1 MKPTISCF
9 FPYTDDT
16 SAAGILKELQDGT
29 LPFQLHLLVRQQPSG
44 AAPENCDYLVTDS
57 PVSTTGL
64 KAIAQASDEAE
75 YLLLGIKPTSLQ
87 LGFHAVE
94 RMVQVARAT
103 EAGLV
108 YADHYDLHA
117 DGSRTLHPLIDYQ
130 RGSLRD
136 DFDFGSLW
144 LVRGEDLRLCLNDMP
159 DYQAAAL
166 YHYRLWL
173 AGQEAR
179 RIIHL
184 NECLYTEEET
194 DTRLSGERQ
203 FDYVNPRNRDV
214 QIEMERVCTEHLKA
228 IGAYLYPDDFTDID
242 LDTVPFDTE
251 ASVIIPVRNR
261 VRTIG
266 DAIRSAL
273 AQETSFPYN
282 VIVIDN
288 HSTDG
293 TSEVIDRLA
302 DTDKRVIHIRPER
315 DDLGIGGCWNTG
327 ILHPACGRFA
337 VQLDSDDLYSST
349 STLQTMV
356 DAFRSQQCAMVVGTY
371 RMTDFDLHTLPP
383 GIIDH
388 KEWTPD
394 NGRNNALRINGLG
407 APRAFYTPLLRE
419 LLLPNTSY
427 GEDYA
432 IGLALSRRYRIGRV
446 YDVVYLC
453 RRWEG
458 NSDAALDIARVNT
471 NNLYKDRLRTLELK
485 ARIRHNRETWEYTPD
500 GLEASAYL
508 HRQLACW
515 QETAQRYEALA
526 HVEHRAFDNGLI
538 LQYNPARIRSTGAK
552 MDHATIATR
561 PCFLCS
567 AHRPKEQAH
576 RPCFGTYELLVNPYP
591 ILPEHFTLAHRE
603 HCPQRI
609 EGHLAD
615 MLDMARSLTGYFIF
629 YNGPRSGASAP
640 DHLHFQAGSLG
651 YVPLEIHLD
660 RWLSP
665 RPSHTLY
672 NNALT
677 LHRLEDYFCPG
688 LVAFL
693 ADCEAA
699 DRTRAVEACASWL
712 RLLPRHDGDDEP
724 GMNLLAWHET
734 DRERTVLVVIPRGK
748 HRPACYGDGTDGTR
762 TVSPGALDMGGLVIT
777 PRKEDFTGLTPDE
790 TASIL
795 REVGLSDE
803 EMQTWVERIQTGL

>member
-1 MKPTISCF
+1 
-9 FPYTDDT
+9 
-16 SAAGILKELQDGT
+16 
-29 LPFQLHLLVRQQPSG
+29 
-44 AAPENCDYLVTDS
+44 
-57 PVSTTGL
+57 
-64 KAIAQASDEAE
+64 
-75 YLLLGIKPTSLQ
+75 
-87 LGFHAVE
+87 
-94 RMVQVARAT
+94 
-103 EAGLV
+103 
-108 YADHYDLHA
+108 
-117 DGSRTLHPLIDYQ
+117 
-130 RGSLRD
+130 
-136 DFDFGSLW
+136 
-144 LVRGEDLRLCLNDMP
+144 
-159 DYQAAAL
+159 
-166 YHYRLWL
+166 
-173 AGQEAR
+173 
-179 RIIHL
+179 
-184 NECLYTEEET
+184 
-194 DTRLSGERQ
+194 
-203 FDYVNPRNRDV
+203 
-214 QIEMERVCTEHLKA
+214 
-228 IGAYLYPDDFTDID
+228 
-242 LDTVPFDTE
+242 
-251 ASVIIPVRNR
+251 
-261 VRTIG
+261 
-266 DAIRSAL
+266 
-273 AQETSFPYN
+273 
-282 VIVIDN
+282 
-288 HSTDG
+288 
-293 TSEVIDRLA
+293 
-302 DTDKRVIHIRPER
+302 
-315 DDLGIGGCWNTG
+315 
-327 ILHPACGRFA
+327 
-337 VQLDSDDLYSST
+337 
-349 STLQTMV
+349 
-356 DAFRSQQCAMVVGTY
+356 
-371 RMTDFDLHTLPP
+371 
-383 GIIDH
+383 
-388 KEWTPD
+388 
-394 NGRNNALRINGLG
+394 
-407 APRAFYTPLLRE
+407 
-419 LLLPNTSY
+419 
-427 GEDYA
+427 
-432 IGLALSRRYRIGRV
+432 
-446 YDVVYLC
+446 
-453 RRWEG
+453 
-458 NSDAALDIARVNT
+458 
-471 NNLYKDRLRTLELK
+471 
-485 ARIRHNRETWEYTPD
+485 
-500 GLEASAYL
+500 
-508 HRQLACW
+508 
-515 QETAQRYEALA
+515 
-526 HVEHRAFDNGLI
+526 
-538 LQYNPARIRSTGAK
+538 

-777 PRKEDFTGLTPDE
+777 PRKEDFTGLTPEE